1 VKVVWIIGSAHSAK
15 QGARESAGFVFWPIP
30 HGFAAID
37 LPESKAYLMALE
49 FRGDLAGRLA
59 AT

>member
-1 VKVVWIIGSAHSAK
+1 LGLPAD
-15 QGARESAGFVFWPIP
+15 
-30 HGFAAID
+30 GFAAID

-49 FRGDLAGRLA
+49 SRGDLAGRLA